1 MFISY
6 KYFDISY
13 NEISSIDALIDLPN
27 LQTVVLYKNNITDYS
42 PVSHVEKLLKH

>member
-27 LQTVVLYKNNITDYS
+27 LQTNVLITFS
-42 PVSHVEKLLKH
+42 TWETGE